1 VKGVTTMAVP
11 ALTEND
17 LRDALKALEAFK
29 TLNLKTSRF
38 DTELDSGTV
47 ISFQRKDTDSEWV
60 VK

>member
-1 VKGVTTMAVP
+1 MAVP

>member
-1 VKGVTTMAVP
+1 MAVP

-17 LRDALKALEAFK
+17 LRDALTALEAFK

-38 DTELDSGTV
+38 DTELASGTT
-47 ISFQRKDTDSEWV
+47 ISFQRKDADSEWV